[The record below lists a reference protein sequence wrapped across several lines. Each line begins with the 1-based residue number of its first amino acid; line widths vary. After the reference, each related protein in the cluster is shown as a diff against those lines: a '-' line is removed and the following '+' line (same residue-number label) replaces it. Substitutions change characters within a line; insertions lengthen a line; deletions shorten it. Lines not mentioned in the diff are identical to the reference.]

1 MKLSLH
7 PQGHR
12 RTTVAAVLATLTL
25 GLAACGGGS
34 GVSTGAAASSGA
46 DSALAAEVKQMS
58 EPVDSFPVPTEA
70 IGAISSLKGR
80 TVYYIPISQ
89 QAPSFT
95 VTATAMKEALAAA
108 GLNLQVCD
116 GGANPTSISACV
128 NQAVGAGAGGIVTDA
143 IPYAM
148 AANALDAAQKAKI
161 PVLIADQIP
170 DEKHPAGPTLAYQ
183 EGAGTE
189 MLEAIAK
196 WIVVDS
202 GGSAKVVLTAANDSP
217 SSRAYAA
224 AGEKVIK
231 DCSGCKLTV
240 NEISTANFS
249 LIAPSTSSAIL
260 KTPGV
265 NYVISEFDQYVQPV
279 MGGTQQS
286 GKLASV
292 KGASSAAT
300 LTSLKMVKSKT
311 FLHAEAAQAL
321 PYQGWTLTDAI
332 LRMALGK
339 DVPDEKIPFRLF
351 TEDNIDSVE
360 LTDAAQASGA
370 WFGPAGFQDEFKKL
384 WGVA

>member
-1 MKLSLH
+1 
-7 PQGHR
+7 
-12 RTTVAAVLATLTL
+12 
-25 GLAACGGGS
+25 
-34 GVSTGAAASSGA
+34 
-46 DSALAAEVKQMS
+46 MS

-70 IGAISSLKGR
+70 IGDISSLKGR

-95 VTATAMKEALAAA
+95 VTATAMKQALAAA

-148 AANALDAAQKAKI
+148 AANALDAAQKARI

-170 DEKHPAGPTLAYQ
+170 DDKHPAGPTLAYQ